1 MTIMS
6 ESDRKCPRCLQNVRF
21 IHDNDGRY
29 KYKCF
34 HCSYVLKYE
43 DLKRRNSN
51 EERSK
56 SATFPE

>member
-6 ESDRKCPRCLQNVRF
+6 ESDHKCPRCGAYVRF

-34 HCSYVLKYE
+34 NCSYTLKYE
-43 DLKRRNSN
+43 NLKRRNSN

-56 SATFPE
+56 